1 MKYIVENIKTGRSY
15 TVEGPIARKLSPEQ
29 ELEMVWMGEK
39 YWFLSPATVRITDE
53 NGNSKVFTK

>member
-1 MKYIVENIKTGRSY
+1 MKYIVENIKTGRKY
-15 TVEGPIARKLSPEQ
+15 TVESLIVENRPPEAA
-29 ELEMVWMGEK
+29 LEMVWMGEK